1 MVLNSPNL
9 ETLARLDVLSQAQ
22 RERQRAIAL
31 VRDYY
36 NGDHPTF
43 LTARQREFLHQRDRF
58 CMNYC
63 RIVVDAPAERLTVT
77 GFQTEDQK
85 TGGWLWKLWKAA
97 RLDAISK
104 ALHLAALRDGE
115 AFLLVDYAADHPRFT
130 LHFADDGSGGM
141 SMHYNDDWQPEYAVK
156 RWTVDAGNMA
166 GRVRRMNLYYP
177 DRVEKYISTSTA
189 PYWHPYKSETEPWP
203 LPWVDKKGQPLGLP
217 VIHFRNRDQG
227 TPWGISEIQDVIPLQ
242 DALNKTLID
251 ILAVAD
257 TNAFPMLV
265 ALGFELP
272 EDFTVAP
279 GALIQVPP
287 SLDGRSDFKVVAGA
301 DVGNL
306 LELLRHL
313 VIEIAR
319 VSSTPLSRFQLSGQV
334 AAEGTLK
341 QQEAGLIAK
350 VEHKQVT
357 LGNAWEDALRLAL
370 RLQNVFGAV
379 RVNEQTA
386 LETLWSP
393 AAPRSEHEQLQMLLL
408 KAQLGVP
415 VDILLAEAGY
425 APR

>member
-1 MVLNSPNL
+1 MAFPNL
-9 ETLARLDVLSQAQ
+9 ETLARLEVLTQAQ
-22 RERQRAIAL
+22 RERQRTVAL

-36 NGDHPTF
+36 DGDHPTF

-63 RIVVDAPAERLTVT
+63 RLVIDAPAERLTVT
-77 GFQTEDQK
+77 GFQTDDPK
-85 TGGWLWKLWKAA
+85 TGAWLWKLWKAA
-97 RLDAISK
+97 RLDATSK

-115 AFLLVDYAADHPRFT
+115 AFLLVDYDAEADRPRFT

-141 SMHYNDDWQPEYAVK
+141 SMHYDDDWQPEYAMK
-156 RWTVDAGNMA
+156 RWTVDSGNGA
-166 GRVRRMNLYYP
+166 GRVRRLNLYYP
-177 DRVEKYISTSTA
+177 DRVEKYISTSAA
-189 PYWHPYKSETEPWP
+189 PHWQPYAVE
-203 LPWVDKKGQPLGLP
+203 PWVDSKGQPLGLP

-227 TPWGISEIQDVIPLQ
+227 TPWGVSEIQDVIPLQ

-272 EDFTVAP
+272 EEFTVAP

-287 SLDGRSDFKVVAGA
+287 SLDGRSDFKVVPGA

-306 LELLRHL
+306 LELLQHL
-313 VIEIAR
+313 VMEIAR
-319 VSSTPLSRFQLSGQV
+319 VSSTPLSRLQLSGQV

-341 QQEAGLIAK
+341 QQDAGLIAK

-357 LGNAWEDALRLAL
+357 FGNAWEDAMRLAR
-370 RLQNVFGAV
+370 RLQNTFGVTRMDENA
-379 RVNEQTA
+379 A

-393 AAPRSEHEQLQMLLL
+393 AAPRSELEQLQMLLL

-415 VDILLAEAGY
+415 VETLLAEAGY
-425 APR
+425 NPK